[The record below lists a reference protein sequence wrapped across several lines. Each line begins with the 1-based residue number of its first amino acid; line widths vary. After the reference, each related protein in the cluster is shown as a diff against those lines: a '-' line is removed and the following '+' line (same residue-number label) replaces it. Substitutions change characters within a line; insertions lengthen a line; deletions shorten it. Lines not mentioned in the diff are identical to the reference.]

1 MPGMSHVAG
10 TVVYC
15 LDLARM
21 RAFYAGLGAL
31 ELIDD
36 GPGFVVL
43 GLEDVEVSLVQ
54 ASPEAVAAF
63 GALSVPVERRVDNP
77 VKLVLPVDSLEKA
90 RAAAPDLG
98 GLVDPESCTWSFR
111 GGRICDGQDP
121 EGNVVAFREP
131 A

>member
-1 MPGMSHVAG
+1 MPRMSHVAG

-21 RAFYAGLGAL
+21 RAFYAGVGAL
-31 ELIDD
+31 ERIDD

-43 GLEDVEVSLVQ
+43 GLEAVEVALVQ
-54 ASPEAVAAF
+54 APPDAVAAL
-63 GALSVPVERRVDNP
+63 GPLPDPVPRRVDNP
-77 VKLVLPVDSLEKA
+77 VKLVLPVDSLDAA
-90 RAAAPDLG
+90 RAAAPGLG
-98 GLVDPESCTWSFR
+98 GQIDPESCTWSFR

>member
-1 MPGMSHVAG
+1 MPVMTHVAG
-10 TVVYC
+10 SVVYC

-21 RAFYAGLGAL
+21 RAFYVGVGAMEPL
-31 ELIDD
+31 DD

-43 GLEDVEVSLVQ
+43 GLEGVELSLVQ
-54 ASPEAVAAF
+54 AAPDAVAEMGPLPEPA
-63 GALSVPVERRVDNP
+63 PRRVDNP
-77 VKLVLPVDSLEKA
+77 VKVVLPVDSLAVA
-90 RAAAPDLG
+90 RATAPGLG
-98 GLVDPESCTWSFR
+98 GLVDPEDCTWSFR

>member
-1 MPGMSHVAG
+1 MSHLAG

-15 LDLARM
+15 LNLARM
-21 RAFYAGLGAL
+21 RAFYERVCAL
-31 ELIDD
+31 ETLDD

-54 ASPEAVAAF
+54 ASPDAVAAHSP
-63 GALSVPVERRVDNP
+63 LPDPVPRRVDNP
-77 VKLVLPVDSLEKA
+77 VKLVLPVDSLAEA
-90 RAAAPDLG
+90 RAAAPALG
-98 GLVDPESCTWSFR
+98 GLVDPESCTWPFR